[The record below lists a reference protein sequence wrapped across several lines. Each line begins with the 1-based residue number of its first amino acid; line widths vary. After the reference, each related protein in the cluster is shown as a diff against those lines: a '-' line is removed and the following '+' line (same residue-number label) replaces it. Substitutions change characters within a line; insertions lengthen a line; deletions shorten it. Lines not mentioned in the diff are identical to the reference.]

1 MLKLP
6 VRPYYSTYLESPCL
20 NEKSHWFS
28 YTWSAQTSVPPGW
41 IMLCSLEV
49 IYIWETKQ
57 PPSKN
62 MGRANSGQA
71 ARLHLKDKDHS
82 FKDSM
87 NPFFL
92 LQYSANYSLQTLIHT
107 LVETGFTVSLVW
119 TCLGIASTN
128 MRDLWPV
135 LFHTMSYIC
144 IQEES
149 CLIAV

>member
-57 PPSKN
+57 PLSKN
-62 MGRANSGQA
+62 IGERTLD
-71 ARLHLKDKDHS
+71 RLPVCTSRTKITRSRTAWILFSSYNTVLITLSKRS
-82 FKDSM
+82 FTPWWKQG
-87 NPFFL
+87 L
-92 LQYSANYSLQTLIHT
+92 LSPSCGHVLVLHPQICMIFDLFYSTRCHT
-107 LVETGFTVSLVW
+107 SVFRKKVVW
-119 TCLGIASTN
+119 
-128 MRDLWPV
+128 
-135 LFHTMSYIC
+135 
-144 IQEES
+144 
-149 CLIAV
+149 